1 MEILTLFLII
11 TITAISAV
19 TIWMNL
25 PGSFLMLIFIFVW
38 AWFGD
43 FVLISLPE
51 IFIILGLLVLL
62 EILEFALGG
71 LAAQYSGAEKRSA
84 FLALLGGVL
93 GPIVLGSLFFIVGA
107 ILGLLI
113 GSYLGAYLG
122 ELQAGKSPAEARRAA
137 LAALMGSIAG
147 KLLKSAT
154 TVIIGVWMIEEIL

>member
-1 MEILTLFLII
+1 
-11 TITAISAV
+11 
-19 TIWMNL
+19 
-25 PGSFLMLIFIFVW
+25 MLIFIFVW

-93 GPIVLGSLFFIVGA
+93 GTIVLGSLFFIVGA

-154 TVIIGVWMIEEIL
+154 TVIIGVWMIQEIL